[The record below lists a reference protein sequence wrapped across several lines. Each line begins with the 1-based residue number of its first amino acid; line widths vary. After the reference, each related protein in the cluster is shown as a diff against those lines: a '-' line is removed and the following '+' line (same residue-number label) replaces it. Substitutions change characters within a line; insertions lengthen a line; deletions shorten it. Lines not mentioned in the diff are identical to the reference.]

1 MIRLVLLLIL
11 FPGSCSLLFAQG
23 ILIKRTTG
31 SIRIDARMDEPDWTT
46 SDVAK
51 DFKQFFPYDTSL
63 AKAQTEVRILYDD
76 QNMYLFAKMYNLGP
90 RTYVTPSLR
99 RDFRG
104 EANDG
109 FTVVFDPFQDRTNGF
124 VFGANPYG
132 VQREGLVANGGGTG
146 PTDFSLNWD
155 NKWYSES
162 AIHDDYWVTEMA
174 IPFKTLRFKQGLDKW
189 FVNFYRIDSYNA
201 ERSTWS
207 PIPRNFDIVNMAF
220 NRELIWDQ
228 PLRKPGANISLIPYL
243 AGGLQKDF
251 EQGTPRSGDRAIGG
265 DAKIAI
271 GPALNLDLTVNPD
284 FSQVEVDQQVTN
296 LDRFEIFFPERRQFF
311 LENADLF
318 ANFGVEGTRPFF
330 SRRIGVARDEST
342 GQNVQNPI
350 PVGARLS
357 GKINNKTRIGLLNM
371 QAGRDVAINL
381 PSTNFTVATLQRK
394 VFARSNY
401 GIMVVNKQA
410 FQDSIGGA
418 FTLAPKKFNRVL
430 GFDYNL
436 ASKNNRWNGKFFYH
450 REFDEKKLDS
460 TFATGGFLSYSSL
473 NWQVET
479 LVRNVGAN
487 FNPEAGFVRRKDIL
501 QSATTI
507 WRNFYPARGKVQS
520 HGPGFDYDL
529 LGNQRYSSIRTDLRV
544 GDLDVKF
551 LDWDVNLMYR
561 IRWRTTANF
570 NMRLRMEYTY
580 LFSGFDPSGTKG
592 VQLPANTEYR
602 VPLLVANYTSDARKR
617 FFFTVS
623 TRSGCY
629 FNGNR
634 LNLGGTLSYRYQP
647 YGFASLDFTFNRIRL
662 PEPYNDANLFLI
674 GPRFDFTFSRNVF
687 WTTFFQYNSQIDNL
701 NINSRFQWRFKPV
714 SDLFIVY
721 TDNYF
726 AESFENGRTFF
737 VGLPKNRALVLKL
750 TYWLNL

>member
-580 LFSGFDPSGTKG
+580 LFSSFDPSGTKG

-674 GPRFDFTFSRNVF
+674 GPRFDFTFTRNVF